1 MSSIGSTSTTP
12 TGMTGAGGG
21 NMIRITGMATG
32 LDVDSMVKKMMAS
45 EQTKID
51 KVKQAQQITQW
62 QQDAYTDIINSVK
75 DLQNTYFNSTS
86 PDSLLNPSNYSAFD
100 IASSIPTIATATA
113 NTGAA
118 VGTYDVT
125 VNSLAKAA
133 SISGNSLIS
142 QVTYSDAS
150 INNWKNS
157 IITFN
162 DGTGDTPFTIP
173 DGVTSG
179 TDIVSNLNQQISGS
193 SLAGKVSASYVDD
206 GTNKYIKFNN
216 LSGSNITVKGDG
228 TNFSTSAI
236 NVVSRSTST
245 KLSDLDPALKNASGS
260 PLSLTLKYNGTS
272 KTVTLD
278 NSSGT
283 KTIADLM
290 SEISNQTGGNVTAL
304 FDQMSGKFTL
314 QTKNT
319 GSTSTLSIDS
329 SSSTAGLLTDL
340 GSLPTSIA
348 QGQDAIVTI
357 TPPGGTA
364 TTLTESSNNFTINN
378 IKYSITKAGN
388 TTLTVTSDVDTV
400 FNRIKGFMDKYNAL
414 ISKISTALTEKKNY
428 DYPPL
433 TDAQKSQMKDSDIT
447 AWNDKAKQGVLKN
460 DIRLQKLLQDLRS
473 TFYDSFSTNPP
484 INFGD
489 KDIGIDMSNDSSKAG
504 QIVFDEL
511 KGPQV
516 GEQTLKDA
524 LTNRGADIMSLF
536 VKLPPAGSVS
546 ITDSNY
552 YSTTYKNEGIMNR
565 ISDILTN
572 NVDAAGLTV
581 TGDTHGIL
589 NKYANL
595 QDDFSLLG
603 SVGTGTLLDQ
613 LYQQTLTIKQ
623 LNDEYSTKQEKYYQ
637 QFSQLETAMN
647 TLNAQQAQL
656 SAMLG

>member
-45 EQTKID
+45 EQIKID
-51 KVKQAQQITQW
+51 KAKQAQQIIQW

-86 PDSLLNPSNYSAFD
+86 PDSLLNPSNYSAFNV
-100 IASSIPTIATATA
+100 ASSDSTIATATV

-118 VGTYDVT
+118 VGTYGINV
-125 VNSLAKAA
+125 SQLAKAA
-133 SISGNSLIS
+133 SISGNSLNS
-142 QVTYSDAS
+142 QVIYSDANIS
-150 INNWKNS
+150 NWQNS
-157 IITFN
+157 VITFN
-162 DGTGDTPFTIP
+162 DGTGDKAFTISA
-173 DGVTSG
+173 GVTSG
-179 TDIVSNLNQQISGS
+179 TDIINNINQQISTS

-228 TNFSTSAI
+228 INFSTSTI

-245 KLSDLDPALKNASGS
+245 KLTDLNPTLQNASGS
-260 PLSLTLKYNGTS
+260 PLTLSLTCNGAPYN
-272 KTVTLD
+272 VTLD

-283 KTIADLM
+283 KTISDLM
-290 SEISNQTGGNVTAL
+290 SEISNQTGGNVTAN
-304 FDQMSGKFTL
+304 FDQMSGEFTL

-319 GSTSTLSIDS
+319 GSTSTLSINGG
-329 SSSTAGLLTDL
+329 SSTASLLTNL
-340 GSLPTSIA
+340 GSLPTSTA
-348 QGQDAIVTI
+348 QGQDAIVII

-378 IKYSITKAGN
+378 VNYSLTKSGN

-433 TDAQKSQMKDSDIT
+433 TDAQKSQMSATDIT
-447 AWNDKAKQGVLKN
+447 NWNDKAKQGVLR
-460 DIRLQKLLQDLRS
+460 DDVRLQKLLQDLRS
-473 TFYDSFSTNPP
+473 TFYDTFSTNPP

-511 KGPQV
+511 NGPQI

-524 LTNRGADIMSLF
+524 IANRGADLVSLF
-536 VKLPPAGSVS
+536 AKLPPAGSVS

-552 YSTTYKNEGIMNR
+552 LSTTYKNEGIMNR
-565 ISDILTN
+565 IDDILTN
-572 NVDAAGLTV
+572 NVDAAGLTI

-589 NKYANL
+589 NQYANL
-595 QDDFSLLG
+595 QDNFSLLG
-603 SVGTGTLLDQ
+603 SAGTGTLLDQ

-647 TLNAQQAQL
+647 TLNAQQSQL